1 MIKASVLLESKTFAD
16 TIEEH
21 LRQLEEH
28 NATTEA
34 SRGQDFFM
42 PLSMVYKKKIVLI

>member
-21 LRQLEEH
+21 LRQLEE
-28 NATTEA
+28 NNDTTEA
-34 SRGQDFFM
+34 PRRQDFFM
-42 PLSMVYKKKIVLI
+42 LFSMMYKKIVLI